1 MARSLNKVMLIGNL
15 GADPEIRYTA
25 NGTAV
30 ANLRVATAENRKNKE
45 GEWEERTEWHRV
57 VLYSRQAEIA
67 KDYLRKGSKVYIEG
81 RIETRSWED
90 QSGQKHYST
99 EIIANDMFFLDTKSP
114 GGGQDQPESRQP
126 KRQSGGPGGGPQR
139 PKSAPPQNF
148 PEEDDLP
155 F

>member
-1 MARSLNKVMLIGNL
+1 MARSLNKVMIIGNL

-30 ANLRVATAENRKNKE
+30 ANLRIATTENRKNRE

-57 VLYSRQAEIA
+57 VLYGRQAEVA
-67 KDYLRKGSKVYIEG
+67 KDYLRKGSKVYAEG
-81 RIETRSWED
+81 RLETRSWED
-90 QSGQKHYST
+90 QSGQKRYAT
-99 EIIANDMFFLDTKSP
+99 DIVGNEIVFLDAKGQ
-114 GGGQDQPESRQP
+114 GGGQDFAGAPSRKQGAP
-126 KRQSGGPGGGPQR
+126 AHGEQ
-139 PKSAPPQNF
+139 SAPPKDF

>member
-1 MARSLNKVMLIGNL
+1 MARSLNKVMIIGNL

-30 ANLRVATAENRKNKE
+30 ANLRVATAENRKNRE
-45 GEWEERTEWHRV
+45 GEWEERTEWHRM
-57 VLYSRQAEIA
+57 VLYGRQAELA
-67 KDYLRKGSKVYIEG
+67 KDYLHKGSKVYIEG
-81 RIETRSWED
+81 RLETRSWED

-99 EIIANDMFFLDTKSP
+99 EIIVNELVFLDPKGQGGSP
-114 GGGQDQPESRQP
+114 DSGEAPAR
-126 KRQSGGPGGGPQR
+126 RQSAPSRGEH
-139 PKSAPPQNF
+139 SAPPKDF

>member
-1 MARSLNKVMLIGNL
+1 MMARSLNRVQLIGNL
-15 GADPEIRYTA
+15 GADPEIRYTP

-30 ANLRVATAENRKNKE
+30 ANIRVATAENRKNKE

-57 VLYSRQAEIA
+57 VLYGRLAETA

-90 QSGQKHYST
+90 QNAQKHYAT
-99 EIIANDMFFLDTKSP
+99 EVIGNDLIFLDPKGHNS
-114 GGGQDQPESRQP
+114 GQNSGQESSEPQQSRKQNTP
-126 KRQSGGPGGGPQR
+126 ARAQSG
-139 PKSAPPQNF
+139 PPQEF

>member
-15 GADPEIRYTA
+15 GADPEIKYTP

-30 ANLRVATAENRKNKE
+30 ANLRLATSENRKNRD

-57 VLYSRQAEIA
+57 VLYGRQAEIA
-67 KDYLRKGSKVYIEG
+67 KDYLRKGSKVYVEG

-90 QSGQKHYST
+90 QEGQKHFMT
-99 EIIANDMFFLDTKSP
+99 EIVGWNFFTLDAKGPNANP
-114 GGGQDQPESRQP
+114 PESEP
-126 KRQSGGPGGGPQR
+126 SRQSGASPE
-139 PKSAPPQNF
+139 KSQAPATDF
-148 PEEDDLP
+148 PETDDDLP

>member
-15 GADPEIRYTA
+15 GADPEIRYTP

-30 ANLRVATAENRKNKE
+30 ANIRVATAENRKNKE
-45 GEWEERTEWHRV
+45 GEWEERTEWHRI
-57 VLYSRQAEIA
+57 VLLGRQAELA

-81 RIETRSWED
+81 RIQTNTWED
-90 QSGQKHYST
+90 QNGQKHYMT
-99 EIIANDMFFLDTKSP
+99 EIVANDMFFLDSKNQGGSESP
-114 GGGQDQPESRQP
+114 EPQQSRRQNAP
-126 KRQSGGPGGGPQR
+126 PRAQSG
-139 PKSAPPQNF
+139 PPQDF